1 MMTTAWTPPSLVTQ
15 YAEDE
20 SHIPWNEIDTFSA
33 IRTMNG
39 KGTSTSKPLLH
50 ISRQPRND
58 IKMKTHFLKATGFNF
73 TNLPATV
80 SGVVCKVTMNRHG
93 RISDETIQL
102 THNGELIGD
111 NYASTNLN
119 PISMYGSNIDTWK
132 IKNLNL
138 EMIEDSSFG
147 IVLRFRSHPN
157 WPHSTTPLIYSIE
170 LQVH

>member
-1 MMTTAWTPPSLVTQ
+1 MTTAWTAPSLITQ

-20 SHIPWNEIDTFSA
+20 SHISWNEVDNFSS
-33 IRTMNG
+33 IVTMNG

-73 TNLPATV
+73 INLPTSV

-93 RISDETIQL
+93 RISDDTIQL
-102 THNGELIGD
+102 TYNGELIGE
-111 NYASTNLN
+111 NYATKNLN
-119 PISMYGSNIDTWK
+119 PISIYGSNSDTWK
-132 IKNLNL
+132 IENLDL
-138 EMIEDSSFG
+138 TMVRDSSFG
-147 IVLRFRSHPN
+147 IILRFRSHPN